1 MLKRKDKR
9 IQPRRLL
16 SFSLVVLLFSLVL
29 LSDFIFIGELK
40 AQPFTPLPE
49 PKFPQSVKKTSW
61 ADSFRKAE
69 TLRMNSPSE
78 SYTAFLRIVGNCK
91 DSSILAPSYYRLS
104 QSENQLAYAENFI
117 NKALQLYPEQEDF
130 LMMKASILEKSFKF
144 NESWPIRSQLI
155 RLKPRYISRYKEG
168 IYTATMAGFD
178 DSADQLRNKWQ
189 SEFGGTPPQ
198 GFTKFKKTPL
208 SNKSVETVHNELN
221 ELEKK
226 ILGAYSARDSKTF
239 LEFTDEFE
247 TIYPFLSNHLK
258 CHTAMYFEL
267 SNNCSEAKKLWHEIG
282 TNSENIPSIYQSLQH
297 LCP

>member
-1 MLKRKDKR
+1 MLERKNKR
-9 IQPRRLL
+9 IQSRRLL
-16 SFSLVVLLFSLVL
+16 SFGLVVLLFSIVSISGLPFASAL
-29 LSDFIFIGELK
+29 N

-49 PKFPQSVKKTSW
+49 PRFPQSPKKTAW

-69 TLRMNSPSE
+69 TLRVNSPTE
-78 SYTAFLRIVGNCK
+78 SYSAYLRIAENCK
-91 DSSILAPSYYRLS
+91 DSSILAISYYRLS
-104 QSENQLAYAENFI
+104 QSENQLAYAENYI
-117 NKALQLYPEQEDF
+117 NKALQLYPQQEDF
-130 LMMKASILEKSFKF
+130 LMVKANVLEKAFKF

-155 RLKPRYISRYKEG
+155 RLKPRYISRYREG
-168 IYTATMAGFD
+168 IYTATMAGFE
-178 DSADQLRNKWQ
+178 DSADHLRNIWQ

-226 ILGAYSARDSKTF
+226 ILGAYSKRDIKTF
-239 LEFTDEFE
+239 LELTDEFE

-258 CHTAMYFEL
+258 CHAAMNLEL
-267 SNNCSEAKKLWHEIG
+267 SNKCNEAKKLWHEIG
-282 TNSENIPSIYQSLQH
+282 SNPENIPSIYQSQQH